1 MLADWADL
9 HMYNI
14 RITIVPPDNKII
26 LCFQVFIAIC
36 VTLTVYE
43 GQGHSDSFKL
53 GIKELH
59 PISMLLVESTQHQQH
74 QQVWQSLYLCYQT
87 DELTVSSPIL
97 TIPTLVNFYH
107 QMRRQIVCFGRQMWL
122 YWLHPDVCH
131 TPVQSLQIWYQT
143 VK

>member
-1 MLADWADL
+1 
-9 HMYNI
+9 MYNI

-74 QQVWQSLYLCYQT
+74 QKV
-87 DELTVSSPIL
+87 
-97 TIPTLVNFYH
+97 
-107 QMRRQIVCFGRQMWL
+107 
-122 YWLHPDVCH
+122 
-131 TPVQSLQIWYQT
+131 
-143 VK
+143 